1 MLASHSLKVMGL
13 SVVAAAALTACGG
26 SDDDEQAAAPAPPVT
41 SPAPTP
47 VACAWNTTVPL
58 AYEEQRLLTPLP
70 TGTAT
75 TIGSDTTPVAE
86 RLVKGA
92 AFEGFNPA
100 FANALCGTDNTTP
113 VSSYDAALVLVKQQG
128 AALWRAAVD
137 RVQGRRAGG
146 TLPPSDDRAL
156 YWTRVYMTKTLRQ
169 WAPSFALSDVQK
181 EELQW
186 QFERSSRGQYDMD
199 LPTGASPTGARYRRI
214 VMSGFDTFTLG
225 TPGTP
230 NTGLRNGNPSG
241 ATALELD
248 GREFTLAD
256 GSIARIETY
265 LLPVSYDP
273 FNKGMQEDT
282 IGPFF
287 RPGAQRVDASITM
300 SQGSANIFNLEAFNG
315 RFHGSSAGNDGIVYC
330 PAGATRLP
338 AYVLP
343 IGSPSVAGAAPI
355 TLPNSGCN
363 VYPPA
368 RWLGYQ
374 SGGQWMKDYPPQFS
388 NASLPFPAMVT
399 GQTGAGVARPPG
411 ATSAGTDGFDV
422 TYHTNYTYF
431 PNCGALETLSKPS
444 NGVVNRMPDF
454 LPTTLDPY
462 DPTNT
467 SVVPPKPEWCSRQ
480 GGGGDYLSNE
490 SAYRNTVLRDT
501 FGLSIPAGHI
511 HTPVMT
517 NFFGGTPTTGGGT
530 RDDNAITDPRFEAYR
545 TAIVAQGKSL
555 VMVVA
560 NSLAYK

>member
-1 MLASHSLKVMGL
+1 
-13 SVVAAAALTACGG
+13 
-26 SDDDEQAAAPAPPVT
+26 
-41 SPAPTP
+41 
-47 VACAWNTTVPL
+47 
-58 AYEEQRLLTPLP
+58 
-70 TGTAT
+70 
-75 TIGSDTTPVAE
+75 
-86 RLVKGA
+86 
-92 AFEGFNPA
+92 
-100 FANALCGTDNTTP
+100 
-113 VSSYDAALVLVKQQG
+113 
-128 AALWRAAVD
+128 
-137 RVQGRRAGG
+137 
-146 TLPPSDDRAL
+146 
-156 YWTRVYMTKTLRQ
+156 
-169 WAPSFALSDVQK
+169 
-181 EELQW
+181 
-186 QFERSSRGQYDMD
+186 
-199 LPTGASPTGARYRRI
+199 
-214 VMSGFDTFTLG
+214 
-225 TPGTP
+225 
-230 NTGLRNGNPSG
+230 
-241 ATALELD
+241 
-248 GREFTLAD
+248 
-256 GSIARIETY
+256 
-265 LLPVSYDP
+265 
-273 FNKGMQEDT
+273 
-282 IGPFF
+282 
-287 RPGAQRVDASITM
+287 
-300 SQGSANIFNLEAFNG
+300 
-315 RFHGSSAGNDGIVYC
+315 
-330 PAGATRLP
+330 
-338 AYVLP
+338 
-343 IGSPSVAGAAPI
+343 VAGAAPI